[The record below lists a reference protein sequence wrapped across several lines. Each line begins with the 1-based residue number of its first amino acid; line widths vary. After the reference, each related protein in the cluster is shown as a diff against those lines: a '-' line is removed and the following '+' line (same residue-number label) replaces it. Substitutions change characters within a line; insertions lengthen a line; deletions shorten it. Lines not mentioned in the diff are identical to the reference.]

1 MNVKMDS
8 ASAGKIKLRLALL
21 AASFSVLASAAVP
34 YRLGIAGYTFSRQ
47 DADKALESM
56 KKIGCRH
63 LCIKDKLCDYTKGAA
78 APIAEFKAKC
88 AKAGVEC
95 LAAGPLYF
103 DSEPAARKF
112 FEFAK
117 AYGIKTV
124 TVVPFEKSGRRNVES
139 DKALDILEK
148 LVKEFDI
155 KAGIHNHGPDMPEL
169 YPTAEAV
176 WARIKN
182 RDSRIG
188 FCLDVGHQR
197 RAGKDPVAAIKK
209 YASRIYDV
217 HLKNIKIDAKKNL
230 AMPGPRGELDIP
242 AILQALADTGY
253 TGVCHVEYERDFED
267 NLPGLAESVGYYR
280 GVMDAIVPKAAMA
293 PVPEGANTLTAEEK
307 AEGYELLFDGV
318 NLPADKWVGVKEKCL
333 RFPRK
338 GWYVSGGALTM
349 RPTSAISNGKW
360 VDLPAEDKKLGGG
373 GDIVTKKKFKDFV
386 FKFDFRMTD
395 AANSGVKYFHD
406 ERQNRGSCEEYQVLD
421 KGHPLCSK
429 EGTEIQ
435 QIGALY
441 DLFPANGANEAAK
454 PAGRWNSGMIVSK
467 GTKVEHWLNG
477 VKVLEYERGGEDFRK
492 AVGVSKYKTWGRDA
506 KGKPQPWGELPEGR
520 LLLQDH
526 GDSTVSFCN
535 LKVKE
540 L

>member
-1 MNVKMDS
+1 MKKLIMCSLFAVSLS
-8 ASAGKIKLRLALL
+8 AA
-21 AASFSVLASAAVP
+21 AAVP
-34 YRLGIAGYTFSRQ
+34 YKLGMAGFTFSKQ
-47 DADKALESM
+47 SLDKALDTM
-56 KKIGCRH
+56 KKIDCH
-63 LCIKDKLCDYTKGAA
+63 YLCIKNQHCNYNKGAD
-78 APIAEFKAKC
+78 APIAEFKEKC
-88 AKAGVEC
+88 AASGVQC

-103 DSEPAARKF
+103 DNEKDARKF

-124 TVVPFEKSGRRNVES
+124 TVVPFEKNGKKKVES
-139 DKALDILEK
+139 EKSLDILEK

-197 RAGKDPVAAIKK
+197 RAGNDPVAAIKK
-209 YASRIYDV
+209 YASRIYDI
-217 HLKNIKIDAKKNL
+217 HLKNIRIDSKKNL
-230 AMPGPRGELDIP
+230 AMQGPRGELDIP

-253 TGVCHVEYERDFED
+253 TGVCHIEYERDYED
-267 NLPGLAESVGYYR
+267 NLLGLAESAGYYR
-280 GVMDAIVPKAAMA
+280 GVMDSIVPKAVMA
-293 PVPEGANTLTAEEK
+293 PVPAGANTLSAEEK
-307 AEGYELLFDGV
+307 AEGYELLFDGE
-318 NLPADKWVGVKEKCL
+318 NLPADKWVGVKEKCA

-373 GDIVTKKKFKDFV
+373 GDIVTVKKYKDFV

-395 AANSGVKYFHD
+395 SANSGVKYFYD
-406 ERQNRGSCEEYQVLD
+406 ENQNKGSCEEYQVLE
-421 KGHPLCSK
+421 KGHPDFSK
-429 EGTEIQ
+429 GRAGNRQ
-435 QIGALY
+435 VAALY
-441 DLFPANGANEAAK
+441 DLIPAKGANAIVR
-454 PAGRWNSGMIVSK
+454 PAGQWNSGMIVAK
-467 GTKVEHWLNG
+467 GAKVEHWLNG
-477 VKVLEYERGGEDFRK
+477 VKVLEYVRGGDDFRK
-492 AVGVSKYKTWGRDA
+492 AVNASKYKTWGLAAD
-506 KGKPQPWGELPEGR
+506 GKTKQPWGEVAEGR

>member
-1 MNVKMDS
+1 MK
-8 ASAGKIKLRLALL
+8 KLL
-21 AASFSVLASAAVP
+21 AFAFAAVSLAVSAEVP
-34 YRLGIAGYTFSRQ
+34 YKLGMAGFTFSKQ
-47 DADKALESM
+47 SLDKALDTM
-56 KKIGCRH
+56 KKIDCRY
-63 LCIKDKLCDYTKGAA
+63 LCIKNQHCNYNKGAD

-88 AKAGVEC
+88 AASGVQC

-103 DSEPAARKF
+103 DNEPDARRF

-124 TVVPFEKSGRRNVES
+124 TVVPFEKNGKKKVES
-139 DKALDILEK
+139 EKSLDILEK

-197 RAGKDPVAAIKK
+197 RAGKDPAAAIKK
-209 YASRIYDV
+209 YSSRIYDI

-230 AMPGPRGELDIP
+230 AMPAPRGELDIP

-253 TGVCHVEYERDFED
+253 TGVCHIEYERDFGN
-267 NLPGLAESVGYYR
+267 NLLGLAESVGYYR
-280 GVMDAIVPKAAMA
+280 GVMDTIKPKAVMA
-293 PVPEGANTLTAEEK
+293 PVPEGANTLTAAEK
-307 AEGYELLFDGV
+307 AEGFELLFDGE
-318 NLPADKWVGVKEKCL
+318 NLPADKWVGVKEGFK
-333 RFPRK
+333 RFPHK
-338 GWYVSGGALTM
+338 GWFVKDGAITM
-349 RPTSAISNGKW
+349 RPVSGIANGKW
-360 VDLPAEDKKLGGG
+360 VSIPEEDKKLGGG
-373 GDIVTKKKFKDFV
+373 GDIVTVKKYKDFV

-395 AANSGVKYFHD
+395 SANSGVKYYYD
-406 ERQNRGSCEEYQVLD
+406 EKQNKGSCEEYQILE
-421 KGHPLCSK
+421 KGHPDFSK
-429 EGTEIQ
+429 GRAGNRQ
-435 QIGALY
+435 VAALY
-441 DLFPANGANEAAK
+441 DLIPAKGANGAVK
-454 PAGRWNSGMIVSK
+454 PAGQWNSGRIVAK
-467 GTKVEHWLNG
+467 GAQVEHWLNG
-477 VKVLEYERGGEDFRK
+477 VKVLEYERGNDAFRK
-492 AVGVSKYKTWGRDA
+492 TVGKSKYKDWGFAAD
-506 KGKPQPWGELPEGR
+506 GKKQPWGEVAEGR

>member
-1 MNVKMDS
+1 MTIVKHLTLCS
-8 ASAGKIKLRLALL
+8 LF
-21 AASFSVLASAAVP
+21 AASLSAVAAVP
-34 YRLGIAGYTFSRQ
+34 YKLGIAGYTFSRQ
-47 DADKALESM
+47 DADKSLATM
-56 KKIGCRH
+56 KKIDCRY
-63 LCIKDKLCDYTKGAA
+63 LCIKNQHCDYNKGAA

-88 AKAGVEC
+88 AAAGVEC
-95 LAAGPLYF
+95 VAAGPLYF
-103 DSEPAARKF
+103 DNEETARKF

-124 TVVPFEKSGRRNVES
+124 SVVPYTGKKVNGKMKKFESEES
-139 DKALDILEK
+139 LDILEK

-176 WARIKN
+176 WARIKD

-197 RAGKDPVAAIKK
+197 RAGNDPVAAIKK

-217 HLKNIKIDAKKNL
+217 HLKNIKIDAKKNI
-230 AMPGPRGELDIP
+230 AIEGPRGELDIP
-242 AILQALADTGY
+242 AILQALADVGY
-253 TGVCHVEYERDFED
+253 TGVCHIEYERDFED
-267 NLPGLAESVGYYR
+267 NIIGLAESVGYYR
-280 GVMDAIVPKAAMA
+280 GVMDSIKPKAAMA

-307 AEGYELLFDGV
+307 AEGYELLFDGE
-318 NLPADKWVGVKEKCL
+318 NLPADKWVGVKEKCA

-373 GDIVTKKKFKDFV
+373 GDIVTKAKYKDFI

-395 AANSGVKYFHD
+395 AANSGVKYFYD
-406 ERQNRGSCEEYQVLD
+406 ERQNKGSCEEFQILD

-441 DLFPANGANEAAK
+441 DLFPANGAADVVK
-454 PAGRWNSGMIVSK
+454 PAGQWNSGMVVSK

-477 VKVLEYERGGEDFRK
+477 VKVLEYERGGEAFRK
-492 AVGVSKYKTWGRDA
+492 AVSVSKYKTWGRNA
-506 KGKPQPWGELPEGR
+506 KGKSQPWGELVEGR
-520 LLLQDH
+520 LFLQDH

-535 LKVKE
+535 LKVKS

>member
-1 MNVKMDS
+1 MV
-8 ASAGKIKLRLALL
+8 GKTMVFAFFAAAL
-21 AASFSVLASAAVP
+21 SASAAVP
-34 YRLGIAGYTFSRQ
+34 YKLGIAGFTFSKQ
-47 DADKALESM
+47 NLDKALSTM
-56 KKIGCRH
+56 KKIDCH
-63 LCIKDKLCDYTKGAA
+63 YLCIKNRHCDYMKGAE
-78 APIAEFKAKC
+78 APIDAFKAQC
-88 AKAGVEC
+88 AASGVTC

-103 DSEPAARKF
+103 DNEKDARKF
-112 FEFAK
+112 FEFAR

-124 TVVPFEKSGRRNVES
+124 SVVPYTNKKVGGKTKKCES
-139 DKALDILEK
+139 EESLDILEK

-197 RAGKDPVAAIKK
+197 RAGNDPAAAIKK
-209 YASRIYDV
+209 YASRIYDI
-217 HLKNIKIDAKKNL
+217 HLKNIKIDAKRNL

-242 AILQALADTGY
+242 AILQTLADVGY
-253 TGVCHVEYERDFED
+253 TGVCHIEYERDFGD
-267 NLPGLAESVGYYR
+267 NALGLAESVGYYR

-293 PVPEGANTLTAEEK
+293 PVPQGANTLTAEEK
-307 AEGYELLFDGV
+307 AEGFELLFDGE
-318 NLPADKWVGVKEKCL
+318 NLPADKWVGVKEGCK

-373 GDIVTKKKFKDFV
+373 GDIVTLKKYRDFV
-386 FKFDFRMTD
+386 LKFDFRMTD
-395 AANSGVKYFHD
+395 AANSGVKYYYD
-406 ERQNRGSCEEYQVLD
+406 ENQNKGSCEEYQVLD
-421 KGHPLCSK
+421 AGHPLCSQ
-429 EGTEIQ
+429 EGTAVQ
-435 QIGALY
+435 QVGALY
-441 DLFPANGANEAAK
+441 DLFPANGANDVVK
-454 PAGRWNSGMIVSK
+454 PAGQWNSGMIVAK
-467 GTKVEHWLNG
+467 GAKVEHWLNG
-477 VKVLEYERGGEDFRK
+477 VKVLEYERGGEEFRK
-492 AVGVSKYKTWGRDA
+492 AVGRSKYKTWGLSAD
-506 KGKPQPWGELPEGR
+506 GKKQPWGEVVEGR
-520 LLLQDH
+520 LLIQDH

-540 L
+540 F